1 MGVLLVR
8 ELAYCEV
15 PTLRKWVQMS
25 SATDEANWGSVSSGG
40 WNMCSAVKVD
50 DKCIFETVHLAT
62 SHLLQTTARGQIVA
76 VLAKVPP
83 GTTVRDAEE
92 NLITDATMVW
102 VVCGNCRD

>member
-1 MGVLLVR
+1 MGVLLTR

-15 PTLRKWVQMS
+15 PTLRKWVQIS
-25 SATDEANWGSVSSGG
+25 AATDEANWGPVSSGG

-50 DKCIFETVHLAT
+50 EKRIFDTINLAVLHL
-62 SHLLQTTARGQIVA
+62 HQTTARGQIVA

-92 NLITDATMVW
+92 NLITEATMVW